1 VDLLAGVLFDA
12 ALSGTTDVS
21 DQALS
26 DIEATVAAAAD
37 LGALGRM
44 LAVVLTMW
52 RHDRILGTAR
62 SATLGV
68 VIVASVRRVLWLAEG
83 VHGRSAAADPG
94 RIGALAAC
102 RDALRYTRSVL
113 DLDLAAA
120 LEVAARIS
128 ADEEAPPDLRGA
140 AFGLR
145 WALQS
150 AQHPTDDLDPV
161 RAVRG
166 AFQPQSAGDWLAGLF
181 ALAREEVLH
190 TAAVIGL
197 LDELLSGMASD
208 DFLIAVPALRQAF
221 EFFPPREREIVASR
235 LLERRGLVGT
245 GRGLLRG
252 VADPQ
257 VVAAGMLLD
266 DRVDTVLRR
275 AGLMGGAH
283 D

>member
-12 ALSGTTDVS
+12 ALSGTADVS
-21 DQALS
+21 EQALS
-26 DIEATVAAAAD
+26 AIEATVAAAAD

-52 RHDRILGTAR
+52 RHDRVLG
-62 SATLGV
+62 SAHSETLGV

-83 VHGRSAAADPG
+83 VHGQSAAADLG

-102 RDALRYTRSVL
+102 RDALRYTRPAL
-113 DLDLAAA
+113 DLDLTAA
-120 LEVAARIS
+120 LEVAARLS
-128 ADEEAPPDLRGA
+128 ADSEAPPDLRGA

-145 WALQS
+145 WALQP
-150 AQHPTDDLDPV
+150 ATGELDPV

-190 TAAVIGL
+190 TAEVIGL
-197 LDELLSGMASD
+197 LDELLSGMATD

-221 EFFPPREREIVASR
+221 EFFPPREREIIASR
-235 LLERRGLVGT
+235 LLERRGLTGT

-257 VVAAGMLLD
+257 LVAAGMLLD

-275 AGLMGGAH
+275 AGLMGGAR